1 MKLLNKIRAFFTFN
15 GEKQQMELSG
25 AEVKRNGVFL
35 HPADDPTHTFFIKSN
50 SVDIL
55 INQDGEVSEDDI
67 SVIDKEVA
75 KVKDKKEKTQTDTKP
90 RPLISTRFIPE
101 KKRFSVLLYADE
113 YDMLMKNITE
123 NGYKRTE
130 YFLACMTSAKKQ
142 NFDSVYK
149 KYTSEHKKRRQLEKE
164 EPSTS
169 QEQKI

>member
-15 GEKQQMELSG
+15 GERLKMELSG
-25 AEVKRNGVFL
+25 AEVRHNGIFM
-35 HPADDPTHTFFIKSN
+35 HPTDDPTCTFFVKSN
-50 SVDIL
+50 SVDIF
-55 INQDGEVSEDDI
+55 INQDGEIAEDDI
-67 SVIDKEVA
+67 SVIDKKVA
-75 KVKDKKEKTQTDTKP
+75 KVKDKKEKSPTDAKT

-130 YFLACMTSAKKQ
+130 YFLACMTSVKKQ

-164 EPSTS
+164 ESAAAP
-169 QEQKI
+169 EQKI